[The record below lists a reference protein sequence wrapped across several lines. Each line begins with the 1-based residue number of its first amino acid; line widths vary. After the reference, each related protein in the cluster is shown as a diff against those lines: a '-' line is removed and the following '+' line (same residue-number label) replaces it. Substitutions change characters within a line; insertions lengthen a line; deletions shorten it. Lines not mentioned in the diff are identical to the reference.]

1 MSENKIEIH
10 TEGGPVITGG
20 TFTGVEFVTHKHV
33 YSRESEGPP
42 FNNNER
48 RVKSAIEQ
56 LLAATDT
63 NGGRIFTEKAQWY
76 AIYKVLSQLEDYP
89 SQRKAFCMVMAEMGM
104 ETVDPP
110 ISYESL
116 KKVQLPSM
124 LETSKV
130 TLWKSYLQ
138 SAEGAPRR
146 QIMVALKF
154 MSLLEAQ

>member
-33 YSRESEGPP
+33 YTRESEGLSL
-42 FNNNER
+42 NNNEQR
-48 RVKSAIEQ
+48 IKRAIEQ

-89 SQRKAFCMVMAEMGM
+89 SQRKAFCTVMAEMGM

-116 KKVQLPSM
+116 KKVHLPAM

-138 SAEGAPRR
+138 SAEGAPRK

-154 MSLLEAQ
+154 MSLLSPQ

>member
-48 RVKSAIEQ
+48 RVKRAIEQ

-104 ETVDPP
+104 ETVDR
-110 ISYESL
+110 
-116 KKVQLPSM
+116 PS
-124 LETSKV
+124 V
-130 TLWKSYLQ
+130 TN
-138 SAEGAPRR
+138 R
-146 QIMVALKF
+146 
-154 MSLLEAQ
+154 